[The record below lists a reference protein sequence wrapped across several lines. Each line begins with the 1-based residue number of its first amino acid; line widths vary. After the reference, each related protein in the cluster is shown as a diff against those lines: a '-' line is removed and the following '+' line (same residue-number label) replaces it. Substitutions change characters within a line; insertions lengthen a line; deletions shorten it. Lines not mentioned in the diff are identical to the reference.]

1 MSHIPKWLLD
11 EILADPYY
19 KKCARAGLFG
29 HECGGRITFDHCI
42 IYGNKQLQ
50 KKWAILP
57 VCEKGHGVGRFQ
69 DRGDL
74 LREVHTWMAL
84 NRATRAEL
92 MEISKAIDYENMK
105 DWLNLKYGEY
115 KPITEAVIN
124 Y

>member
-29 HECGGRITFDHCI
+29 HECGGKITFDHCI
-42 IYGNKQLQ
+42 IYAGRQLQ
-50 KKWAILP
+50 RKWAILP
-57 VCEKGHGVGRFQ
+57 VCSKAHSVNQYQ
-69 DRGDL
+69 DAGDFV
-74 LREVHTWMAL
+74 REIHTWIAL
-84 NRATRAEL
+84 NRATVHEL
-92 MEISKAIDYENMK
+92 AEISKTIRYDEMK

-115 KPITEAVIN
+115 KPVTEEVIV